1 MYPILRQDFILN
13 EREATPIEID
23 MYMAAIGFQKIS
35 ESKYSNGI
43 VEVSDLHPRNVL
55 RDSEGDIYVIDAEF
69 KKM

>member
-1 MYPILRQDFILN
+1 
-13 EREATPIEID
+13 

>member
-1 MYPILRQDFILN
+1 
-13 EREATPIEID
+13 

-35 ESKYSNGI
+35 EAKYSNGV
-43 VEVSDLHPRNVL
+43 VEVSDLHPRNVP

>member
-1 MYPILRQDFILN
+1 MYK
-13 EREATPIEID
+13 
-23 MYMAAIGFQKIS
+23 AAIGFQKIS
-35 ESKYSNGI
+35 ESKYSNGV